1 MINLFSVDQAFGLG
15 QEEIDRLC
23 IRPVGRSRFAPI
35 YSTAD
40 AVYLAAGLSL
50 KIGRL
55 AAIRFPSKDKVT
67 AWPLLN
73 VERQCRFVL
82 SFRFDANWRPIAWAA
97 QEVSFLFS
105 ICELSHLARTDEA
118 YEWAGYAGLAFDQG
132 WLETGPPIFNG
143 RFRTS
148 YRFADALLK
157 A

>member
-1 MINLFSVDQAFGLG
+1 MTQPFSVADAFGLC
-15 QEEIDRLC
+15 QHEIDRLC
-23 IRPVGRSRFAPI
+23 IRPVGRTRFAPI

-55 AAIRFPSKDKVT
+55 AAIRFPGRDRIT
-67 AWPLLN
+67 AWPLWN
-73 VERQCRFVL
+73 VEQQCRFVL
-82 SFRFDANWRPIAWAA
+82 AFRFDANWRPVVWMAH
-97 QEVSFLFS
+97 EVSFLFS
-105 ICELSHLARTDEA
+105 LCELSHLARTDEA
-118 YEWAGYAGLAFDQG
+118 CEWAGYAGLAFDQG
-132 WLETGPPIFNG
+132 WLETGPSIFNG